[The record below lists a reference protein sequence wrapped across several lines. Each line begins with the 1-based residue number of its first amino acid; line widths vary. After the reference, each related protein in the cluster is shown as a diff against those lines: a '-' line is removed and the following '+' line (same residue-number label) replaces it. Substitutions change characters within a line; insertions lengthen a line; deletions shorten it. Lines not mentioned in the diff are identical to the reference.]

1 MIKIAF
7 FDTKEYDKASFAR
20 YEKTGEIEFKFLETK
35 LTEDT
40 VDLAMTMEI
49 VVKAGGYEVTL
60 SHNAY
65 VPVTQSFLNLRH

>member
-20 YEKTGEIEFKFLETK
+20 YEKPGEIEFKFLETK

-40 VDLAMTMEI
+40 VELANDCD
-49 VVKAGGYEVTL
+49 VV
-60 SHNAY
+60 
-65 VPVTQSFLNLRH
+65 